1 METVTISEDS
11 FTHIV
16 KKDNT
21 EEAIELVE
29 KIISNK
35 IALKLLMKS
44 IKKTDKF
51 ICLFYRFH

>member
-21 EEAIELVE
+21 IELVE
-29 KIISNK
+29 KIISSK

-44 IKKTDKF
+44 IKETE
-51 ICLFYRFH
+51 

>member
-21 EEAIELVE
+21 EEAIDLVE

-35 IALKLLMKS
+35 IALKLL
-44 IKKTDKF
+44 IKETE
-51 ICLFYRFH
+51 